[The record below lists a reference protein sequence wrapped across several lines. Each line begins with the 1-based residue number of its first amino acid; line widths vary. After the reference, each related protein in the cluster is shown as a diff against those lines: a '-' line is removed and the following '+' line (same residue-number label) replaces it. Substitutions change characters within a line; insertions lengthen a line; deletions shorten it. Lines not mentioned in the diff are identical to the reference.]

1 MHIGGVSY
9 EVQDLRNLISQKA
22 DKHEIYQT
30 NSNVD
35 GLERTIREL
44 RAEIDGLRTQLQEQ
58 AYQIEHLDRRFMEQQ
73 P

>member
-1 MHIGGVSY
+1 MHIGGAHY
-9 EVQDLRNLISQKA
+9 EFQEVRQLLHQKA
-22 DKHEIYQT
+22 DKYEIHQT

-35 GLERTIREL
+35 GLEHTIRGLRSEIDEL
-44 RAEIDGLRTQLQEQ
+44 RAKLQEQ